1 MQAESIRNV
10 QAFYSYNDIE
20 RDLWEARLYASQ
32 QRFFYTLSI
41 IGCLILL
48 VGSIFMF
55 IHYRQERKNALR
67 RLKDNEKQILK
78 KEQEMKDLSSVKNS
92 LLHDIQE
99 HKIKEQQ
106 LEKLSHIK
114 ESLERDISILKT
126 ENSNLRNQEET
137 RKEKLA
143 QLQVGRLY
151 DKFRSPISWTPT
163 NDDWNKLFVT
173 VEACFPNFAIGLQ
186 ESVPLNESEKK
197 ICYLIKIGVK
207 PGAIAILLNLENA
220 SIYRKRL
227 YEKLT
232 GKKGNA
238 KDLDYYISNL

>member
-1 MQAESIRNV
+1 M
-10 QAFYSYNDIE
+10 
-20 RDLWEARLYASQ
+20 
-32 QRFFYTLSI
+32 
-41 IGCLILL
+41 
-48 VGSIFMF
+48 
-55 IHYRQERKNALR
+55 
-67 RLKDNEKQILK
+67 
-78 KEQEMKDLSSVKNS
+78 SSVKNS

-106 LEKLSHIK
+106 QEKLSHIK

-186 ESVPLNESEKK
+186 ESVPLNESEKSRERSRS
-197 ICYLIKIGVK
+197 Y
-207 PGAIAILLNLENA
+207 
-220 SIYRKRL
+220 SIWETPPFI
-227 YEKLT
+227 EK
-232 GKKGNA
+232 
-238 KDLDYYISNL
+238 DYMRS

>member
-1 MQAESIRNV
+1 MRN
-10 QAFYSYNDIE
+10 
-20 RDLWEARLYASQ
+20 
-32 QRFFYTLSI
+32 
-41 IGCLILL
+41 
-48 VGSIFMF
+48 
-55 IHYRQERKNALR
+55 K
-67 RLKDNEKQILK
+67 ILK
-78 KEQEMKDLSSVKNS
+78 KEQEIKDLSSVKNS

-106 LEKLSHIK
+106 QEKLSHIK

-207 PGAIAILLNLENA
+207 PGAIAILLNLGNA

-238 KDLDYYISNL
+238 KRSRLLYI

>member
-1 MQAESIRNV
+1 
-10 QAFYSYNDIE
+10 
-20 RDLWEARLYASQ
+20 
-32 QRFFYTLSI
+32 
-41 IGCLILL
+41 
-48 VGSIFMF
+48 MF

-78 KEQEMKDLSSVKNS
+78 KEQEIKDLSSVKNS

>member
-32 QRFFYTLSI
+32 QKFFYTLSI
-41 IGCLILL
+41 IGCHVLL
-48 VGSIFMF
+48 VGSIFTF
-55 IHYRQERKNALR
+55 IRYRQERKNALR

-78 KEQEMKDLSSVKNS
+78 KEQEIKDLSSVKNS

-106 LEKLSHIK
+106 QEKLSHIK

-151 DKFRSPISWTPT
+151 DKFRSPY
-163 NDDWNKLFVT
+163 L
-173 VEACFPNFAIGLQ
+173 GLQ
-186 ESVPLNESEKK
+186 QTT
-197 ICYLIKIGVK
+197 IGTSFS
-207 PGAIAILLNLENA
+207 L
-220 SIYRKRL
+220 R
-227 YEKLT
+227 
-232 GKKGNA
+232 
-238 KDLDYYISNL
+238 